1 MSETTPQ
8 MTNPQKA
15 APEVT
20 PSVVHKILDHV
31 FPKAPDFF
39 HLLSLQAAQV
49 SHTVGLL
56 VDFMGTHDPDIAKRI
71 KKDEHEADRIKVGNI
86 HTLNEAFSTPIDR
99 EDIYRAIMDLDDIVN
114 FCKDT
119 VSEMDVLGVTPDRF
133 TYEMAACLRE
143 GVTALT
149 SGFEHLANQ
158 PAQAAVAADTA
169 RKAER
174 QVEKLYR
181 KALADLFQGQD
192 FLNMFKRREIYQHL
206 ARAADRMAH
215 CANTLHDIVV
225 KLA

>member
-1 MSETTPQ
+1 MSDITPPSTAQ
-8 MTNPQKA
+8 
-15 APEVT
+15 T
-20 PSVVHKILDHV
+20 PSSSVVHKILDHV

-133 TYEMAACLRE
+133 TYEMAACLKE

-149 SGFEHLANQ
+149 SGFEHLASQ
-158 PAQAAVAADTA
+158 PAEAADAADTA

-181 KALADLFQGQD
+181 KSLAELFQGQD
-192 FLNMFKRREIYQHL
+192 YLNMFKRREIYQHL

-225 KLA
+225 KIT

>member
-1 MSETTPQ
+1 MSETTSQ
-8 MTNPQKA
+8 
-15 APEVT
+15 T
-20 PSVVHKILDHV
+20 PSSSVVHKILDHV

-49 SHTVGLL
+49 SRTVGLL

-86 HTLNEAFSTPIDR
+86 HSLNEAFSTPIDR

-119 VSEMDVLGVTPDRF
+119 VSEMDVLGVAPDRF
-133 TYEMAACLRE
+133 TYDMAACPRE

-149 SGFEHLANQ
+149 RGFEDLATQPDQ
-158 PAQAAVAADTA
+158 PAIAADTA
-169 RKAER
+169 RKAEP

-225 KLA
+225 KLT